1 MVSCIVCVA
10 KCHVLNWA
18 VRNLRKI
25 SVVIGIIVLA
35 ASTTLVFAHG
45 GGLNT
50 DGCHNERRTSGYHCH
65 RPQTRTRPVV
75 TPRPTP
81 RPTAA
86 VRTYQQCDAVP
97 THHLR
102 FDTQGRVAVQRHLV
116 PTQPD
121 NDRDG
126 LACGGQLEHKRYL
139 LAPSP
144 SPTPRAPTVA
154 ATPRTSKVLGQA
166 AQGTEVPTAQIP
178 NVPRRAKGEIVR
190 YTPTNEVYGACR
202 AKFPYTH
209 LTDCN
214 VDYDFLM
221 LFWLSNAV

>member
-1 MVSCIVCVA
+1 M
-10 KCHVLNWA
+10 
-18 VRNLRKI
+18 RKI

-35 ASTTLVFAHG
+35 ASATLVFSHG
-45 GGLNT
+45 GGLNA
-50 DGCHNERRTSGYHCH
+50 DGCHNERRTGGYHCH

-75 TPRPTP
+75 TPRATP

-86 VRTYQQCDAVP
+86 AGTYLQCDSVP
-97 THHLR
+97 TRHLR

-126 LACGGQLEHKRYL
+126 FACGGQLEHKRYL

-144 SPTPRAPTVA
+144 SPTPRAPTTVTRA
-154 ATPRTSKVLGQA
+154 VDQTRTPTV
-166 AQGTEVPTAQIP
+166 QIP
-178 NVPRRAKGEIVR
+178 NVPRRANGDIVR
-190 YTPTNEVYGACR
+190 YTPTNDVYGACR

-209 LTDCN
+209 VNDCN

-221 LFWLSNAV
+221 LFWLSNAA